1 MTGKSAISGKA
12 IFSAAAAGRKRSK
25 RSAGSQ
31 IKSFSDV
38 QEGDYVVHESHGI
51 GKFMGIEQLVVQ
63 GVKKDYLKV
72 KYAGEDSL
80 YIPVDQL
87 GICPQK
93 YVGGDGVTPRLNKLS
108 GSEWKQTKARAQK
121 AVNDMAEELIRVSA
135 ARMNE
140 KGYAF
145 SEDMVGSMNSRTAS
159 RMPRPMTSSD
169 AWMR

>member
-1 MTGKSAISGKA
+1 MQEFLTHENLTGKASVRKGVLTAGMELCDRKECYIWEGD
-12 IFSAAAAGRKRSK
+12 IFGGSRRKKKRSK

-87 GICPQK
+87 GM
-93 YVGGDGVTPRLNKLS
+93 
-108 GSEWKQTKARAQK
+108 EE
-121 AVNDMAEELIRVSA
+121 MA
-135 ARMNE
+135 
-140 KGYAF
+140 
-145 SEDMVGSMNSRTAS
+145 
-159 RMPRPMTSSD
+159 
-169 AWMR
+169 